1 MASAPDSMAR
11 RRTFSMATYQEL
23 LSQRATL
30 EQQQAELERQIAE
43 ARRAER
49 AGVLAQIKSLMAQHG
64 VTLAELGS
72 AAGKAPRGSTKMG
85 GGSKVAPKFRN
96 AATGDTWSGRG
107 LKPKWLQAAIAG
119 GRKLE
124 DFKI

>member
-1 MASAPDSMAR
+1 
-11 RRTFSMATYQEL
+11 MATYQEL
-23 LSQRATL
+23 LSQRASL

-64 VTLAELGS
+64 VTLSELGS
-72 AAGKAPRGSTKMG
+72 AGKAARGSTKTG

>member
-1 MASAPDSMAR
+1 
-11 RRTFSMATYQEL
+11 MATYQEL
-23 LSQRATL
+23 LAQRATL
-30 EQQQAELERQIAE
+30 EQQQAELERQIAD

-64 VTLAELGS
+64 VTLAELGGAGAK
-72 AAGKAPRGSTKMG
+72 AARGAKPAGT
-85 GGSKVAPKFRN
+85 SKVAPKYRN
-96 AATGDTWSGRG
+96 AVTGDTWSGRG
-107 LKPKWLQAAIAG
+107 LKPKWLQTAIAS

>member
-1 MASAPDSMAR
+1 
-11 RRTFSMATYQEL
+11 MATYQEL
-23 LSQRATL
+23 LSQRAAL
-30 EQQQAELERQIAE
+30 EQQQADLERQIAD

-49 AGVLAQIKSLMAQHG
+49 AGVLGQIKALMTQHG
-64 VTLAELGS
+64 VTLAELG
-72 AAGKAPRGSTKMG
+72 AAGKAPRGSAKPA
-85 GGSKVAPKFRN
+85 GGSKVAAKYRN

-119 GRKLE
+119 GRKIE

>member
-1 MASAPDSMAR
+1 
-11 RRTFSMATYQEL
+11 MATYQEL
-23 LSQRATL
+23 LSQRASL

-49 AGVLAQIKSLMAQHG
+49 AGVLAQIKALMAQHG
-64 VTLAELGS
+64 VTLAELG
-72 AAGKAPRGSTKMG
+72 AAGKTARGAAKAG
-85 GGSKVAPKFRN
+85 GLSKVAPKFRN
-96 AATGDTWSGRG
+96 AATGETWTGRG

>member
-1 MASAPDSMAR
+1 
-11 RRTFSMATYQEL
+11 MATYQEL
-23 LSQRATL
+23 LSQRASL

-72 AAGKAPRGSTKMG
+72 AGRAARGSAKPG
-85 GGSKVAPKFRN
+85 SGSGSGSKVAPKFRN

-107 LKPKWLQAAIAG
+107 LKPKWLQSAIAG

>member
-1 MASAPDSMAR
+1 
-11 RRTFSMATYQEL
+11 MATYQEL
-23 LSQRATL
+23 LSQRASL
-30 EQQQAELERQIAE
+30 EQQQAELERQIAD

-49 AGVLAQIKSLMAQHG
+49 AGVLGQIKALMAQHG
-64 VTLAELGS
+64 VTLAELS
-72 AAGKAPRGSTKMG
+72 SAGKAPRGAAKSASGT
-85 GGSKVAPKFRN
+85 KVAAKYRN

-119 GRKLE
+119 GRKID